1 MVEFDGANDEKLNN
15 VRQEYMKRIEGVS
28 SLSEKERLL
37 EEMGRRLKSIE
48 DQFTDDRKRQESNL
62 MKQLRARQNKKIARD
77 DAKQQKEIEKKEE
90 VIEEIQAEIDIEKAK
105 VYAEQGTTNLVD
117 QAILSRM
124 ERVANKACAKGSNFD
139 SEHTK
144 QESEDIEIHKAQ
156 LLMEKA
162 KQL

>member
-1 MVEFDGANDEKLNN
+1 MNDKVQEKQDKINEIQDSIQKQQIENDELGEGDINSRGLKKQRDKEFKEKMVEFDNANDEKLNN

-77 DAKQQKEIEKKEE
+77 EGKQQKETEKKEE
-90 VIEEIQAEIDIEKAK
+90 AIEEI
-105 VYAEQGTTNLVD
+105 
-117 QAILSRM
+117 
-124 ERVANKACAKGSNFD
+124 
-139 SEHTK
+139 
-144 QESEDIEIHKAQ
+144 
-156 LLMEKA
+156 
-162 KQL
+162 

>member
-1 MVEFDGANDEKLNN
+1 MIEFDGANDEKLNN

-28 SLSEKERLL
+28 SLSDKERLL

-90 VIEEIQAEIDIEKAK
+90 VIEEI
-105 VYAEQGTTNLVD
+105 
-117 QAILSRM
+117 
-124 ERVANKACAKGSNFD
+124 
-139 SEHTK
+139 
-144 QESEDIEIHKAQ
+144 
-156 LLMEKA
+156 
-162 KQL
+162 

>member
-1 MVEFDGANDEKLNN
+1 VNDKVQEKQDKINEIQDSIQKQQIENDELGEGDINSRGLKKQRDKEFKEKMVEFDNANDEKLNN

-77 DAKQQKEIEKKEE
+77 EGKQ
-90 VIEEIQAEIDIEKAK
+90 
-105 VYAEQGTTNLVD
+105 
-117 QAILSRM
+117 
-124 ERVANKACAKGSNFD
+124 
-139 SEHTK
+139 
-144 QESEDIEIHKAQ
+144 
-156 LLMEKA
+156 
-162 KQL
+162 